1 VPVKQ
6 ALAIA
11 LAMVIAAPA
20 LANPPKSTDKSH
32 KGSGDDDD
40 DDDDDTAAKPKPAAK
55 GSAQSGDD
63 DDDDDD
69 DDTAAKAK
77 TAKPA
82 ATTTQPAEEMQ
93 KQDLTGHD
101 MGTNKKTTAEE
112 KDRFFVDKVDSKKTE
127 KGTLVQ
133 GSLTLSTF
141 LYAEGGGAYGLPTGA
156 AAYNGGNDTTAPA
169 VYWGDLRLQTDFRH
183 IGGGRWD
190 GRVDFRARF
199 VNTPTNDVDG
209 QSGTGTFVGTPPIST
224 QPNLVQ
230 SGLLGGNEY
239 DLREL
244 WLIRNGVS
252 TDVIFGRQFIPDL
265 GAVKIDGVRVDYASS
280 PKFTYLGFAGLY
292 PLRGSRSL
300 STDYG
305 DSYDPT
311 TGANLGRIFTGAGGF
326 GGAYRTQQAY
336 GSVGGVA
343 LVPFSNETARV
354 FATSQGYWRINPK
367 LDFYHFALID
377 IVSSYGAQLT
387 NLSAGIN
394 YKPTARLRLTASFN
408 RTDTDTLNIQ
418 AANFFTNNGIGA
430 TPTGGAATPASPGY
444 VLNEIY
450 VSRIATNE
458 GRASISA
465 GLGNNERFEL
475 TGAAT
480 LRERPDFNL
489 NPTVAMGMAAGPAVA
504 IKAGESLEL
513 YGSFTDRHSFKD
525 MRLGI
530 DGLNT
535 FAVGDSPYDRVT
547 ITSIRVFAARELE
560 SGKGEWEAEASY
572 SGASDQGSSTVATC
586 PSPDPGTSFA
596 TCYGASKN
604 SVLSIGPTFYYRL
617 SRDWFVLAMVY
628 LQRTSIEYYGGAA
641 KVSDAP
647 IDGFTGYGRIAY
659 RF

>member
-1 VPVKQ
+1 VPVKRT
-6 ALAIA
+6 LAIA
-11 LAMVIAAPA
+11 LAMLIAAPA

-69 DDTAAKAK
+69 DDTAATTKAK
-77 TAKPA
+77 AAKPA
-82 ATTTQPAEEMQ
+82 ATTAQPAEEMQ

-112 KDRFFVDKVDSKKTE
+112 KDRFFVDKVDSAKTE

-141 LYAEGGGAYGLPTGA
+141 LYAEGGGAYGLPANTT
-156 AAYNGGNDTTAPA
+156 YMGGNDTTAPP

-183 IGGGRWD
+183 IGDGRWD

-199 VNTPTNDVDG
+199 VNTPENDVEG
-209 QSGTGTFVGTPPIST
+209 PGGGTFVGTPPIST

-305 DSYDPT
+305 DSYDPN
-311 TGANLGRIFTGAGGF
+311 TGADLGRIFTGAGGF

-343 LVPFSNETARV
+343 LVPFSTETPRV
-354 FATSQGYWRINPK
+354 FLTSQGYWRVNPK

-394 YKPTARLRLTASFN
+394 YKPTARLRVTASFN

-418 AANFFTNNGIGA
+418 AANFFTNNGIGVV
-430 TPTGGAATPASPGY
+430 PTGMTAATPASPGY

-465 GLGNNERFEL
+465 GLGTNERFEL

-489 NPTVAMGMAAGPAVA
+489 NPTVASGMPAGPAVA

-535 FAVGDSPYDRVT
+535 FAVGDTPYDRVT
-547 ITSIRVFAARELE
+547 VTSIRVFAARELE

-572 SGASDQGSSTVATC
+572 SGASDQGSSTVVTC
-586 PSPDPGTSFA
+586 GSPD

-604 SVLSIGPTFYYRL
+604 LVLSIGPTFYYRL
-617 SRDWFVLAMVY
+617 SRDWLVLAMIY
-628 LQRTSIEYYGGAA
+628 LQRTSIDYYGGGA
-641 KVSDAP
+641 KLSDAP
-647 IDGFTGYGRIAY
+647 IDGFTGYARIAN